1 MKFANIVYKDDLV
14 NHKKVEYINYIQED
28 IPFKQI
34 DNELPTLYVGWYN
47 LKEIHKDDTVANIFN
62 ILEKRIV
69 TNRLYWEFSF
79 KENKS
84 QHVNGVEDFIIDCLD
99 YYFLPRY
106 SYINL
111 DPIHFAIKDI
121 EELFDILPKEI
132 DAVYN
137 YKGEMMFLLK
147 DDKITGIDLKLYS
160 YFDFDLVKLNDKIVS
175 RLETPII
182 NYNNDPIGESYL
194 KKYKILPDFE
204 KLKRYMVVLLSK

>member
-1 MKFANIVYKDDLV
+1 MKFANIVFKDDLV

-28 IPFKQI
+28 VAFKNI
-34 DNELPTLYVGWYN
+34 NNELPTLYVGWYN
-47 LKEIHKDDTVANIFN
+47 LKDIHHNDPVIDSIN

-69 TNRLYWEFSF
+69 SNRLYWEFSF

-84 QHVNGVEDFIIDCLD
+84 QHVNGIEDFVIDCLD

-121 EELFDILPKEI
+121 DELFDILPKEI
-132 DAVYN
+132 DGVYN

-147 DDKITGIDLKLYS
+147 DDKITGIDLKLYG
-160 YFDFDLVKLNDKIVS
+160 YFNFDLIKLNDKIVS
-175 RLETPII
+175 RLEDPT
-182 NYNNDPIGESYL
+182 NQYNNDLKGESYL
-194 KKYKILPDFE
+194 IKYKTT
-204 KLKRYMVVLLSK
+204 